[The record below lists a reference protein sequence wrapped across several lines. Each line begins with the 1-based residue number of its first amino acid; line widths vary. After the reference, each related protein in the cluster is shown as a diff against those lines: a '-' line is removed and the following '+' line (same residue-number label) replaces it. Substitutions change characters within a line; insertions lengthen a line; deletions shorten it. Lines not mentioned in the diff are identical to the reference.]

1 MTNNQKIHI
10 VTLGCSKNLDDSEVL
25 MHQLINGGYTV
36 SHNAGNI
43 SGGTI
48 IVNTCGFIND
58 AKDESIDTI
67 LEFAEARK
75 SNQIDQLFVMGC
87 LSQRYQKQLRE
98 EIHEVDE
105 FFGVADLTNI
115 LARLKTDF
123 KKDLIGE
130 KTITT
135 PGHYAYL
142 KISEGCD
149 RTCSFCAIPLIR
161 GKHQSKP
168 VETIVNEA
176 RFLASKGVKELI
188 LIAQDLTWYGLD
200 IYQKRMLA
208 ELLRQLETV
217 DGIQW
222 IRLHYAYPAGFPED
236 VLRVM
241 QSSKKICPYLDIPL
255 QHISN
260 RILKSMKRG
269 HSADFAKKL
278 INNIR
283 TAIPG
288 IAIRTT
294 LIAGYPGETEEEFL
308 ELKTFVETF
317 QFERLGVF
325 AYSHEEDTAA
335 FDLKDNISE
344 EIKNERVA
352 QIMEVQESIS
362 LQLNEKKVGKIFS
375 TIIDRREGDYWI
387 GRTAHDSPEIDNE
400 VLIKS
405 PKKLLIGNY
414 YDIKITEALAF
425 DLIGETVA

>member
-1 MTNNQKIHI
+1 LANKQKIHI

-25 MHQLINGGYTV
+25 MHQLKNSGYVV
-36 SHNAGNI
+36 SHNNDNI
-43 SGGTI
+43 SGGTV

-58 AKDESIDTI
+58 AKDESIETI
-67 LEFAEARK
+67 LDFAEARK
-75 SNQIDQLFVMGC
+75 NNRIEQLYVMGC
-87 LSQRYQKQLRE
+87 LSQRYKKQLSE

-115 LARLKTDF
+115 LARFKTNF

-130 KTITT
+130 KSITT

-161 GKHQSKP
+161 GKHISKP
-168 VETIVNEA
+168 VETIIQEA

-200 IYQKRMLA
+200 IYKKRMLG
-208 ELLRQLETV
+208 ELLRQLENV
-217 DGIQW
+217 EGIQW
-222 IRLHYAYPAGFPED
+222 IRLHYAYPAGFPDD
-236 VLRVM
+236 VIEIM
-241 QSSKKICPYLDIPL
+241 QSSKKICHYLDIPL

-269 HSADFAKKL
+269 HSADFAKNL
-278 INNIR
+278 ITKIR

-294 LIAGYPGETEEEFL
+294 LITGYPGETEKDFL
-308 ELKTFVETF
+308 ELKAFVEDY

-335 FDLKDNISE
+335 FELHDNISDA
-344 EIKNERVA
+344 IKNERLA

-362 LQLNEKKVGKIFS
+362 LQLNEKKIGKVFQ
-375 TIIDRREGDYWI
+375 TIIDRKEGDYWI

-405 PKKLLIGNY
+405 TQKLSTGNFY
-414 YDIKITEALAF
+414 SVKIIEALAF
-425 DLIGETVA
+425 DLIGEPIV